1 MLAEHSKFLQKE
13 RHRPARG
20 LELFPY
26 GDATHGRMTGN
37 RNKPEQRVV
46 LILRSPLYDEHAAD
60 AAKDEQRGVVYHIE
74 SGDNIEPVIYVPI
87 IFRKFCLSSRRTGTM
102 SGSETSSSAVTMPR
116 LAKWLSARVSIP
128 ILSVCSSRTKSYFS
142 TSTGS
147 RRKPMSTRPYLYARA
162 RDRPSP

>member
-1 MLAEHSKFLQKE
+1 MPAEHSKFLQKE

-46 LILRSPLYDEHAAD
+46 QILRSPLYDEHAAD

-74 SGDNIEPVIYVPI
+74 SGDNIEPVLYRADYI
-87 IFRKFCLSSRRTGTM
+87 
-102 SGSETSSSAVTMPR
+102 SEILPELTADRDNER
-116 LAKWLSARVSIP
+116 L
-128 ILSVCSSRTKSYFS
+128 
-142 TSTGS
+142 
-147 RRKPMSTRPYLYARA
+147 
-162 RDRPSP
+162 